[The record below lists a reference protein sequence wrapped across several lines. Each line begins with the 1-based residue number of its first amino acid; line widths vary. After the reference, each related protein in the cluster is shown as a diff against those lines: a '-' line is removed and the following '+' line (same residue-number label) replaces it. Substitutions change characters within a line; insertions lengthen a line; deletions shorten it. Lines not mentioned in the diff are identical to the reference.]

1 MLHPSL
7 TTWCIESSSTWSSS
21 PSRSSAARKSGPAER
36 SNGPPR
42 LLAGAPPDRR
52 LAIRLAEPDRSS
64 TGRANP
70 PKGAITCTGEPSTSA
85 NVVRSAS

>member
-1 MLHPSL
+1 VVHREQQHVLLGAQPQQRR
-7 TTWCIESSSTWSSS
+7 TEE
-21 PSRSSAARKSGPAER
+21 RARREVER
-36 SNGPPR
+36 PPR

-52 LAIRLAEPDRSS
+52 LAIRLASPDRSS

-85 NVVRSAS
+85 KTVRSAS